1 MFNLLQSA
9 TDDQTALGICLLTL
23 AGASVL
29 VFASFHLGPA
39 GKKLR
44 NNQRNKAESRVLPQI
59 SVATERSHER
69 AA

>member
-9 TDDQTALGICLLTL
+9 TDDQTALVSCMITL
-23 AGASVL
+23 AVASVL

-39 GKKLR
+39 GRKLR
-44 NNQRNKAESRVLPQI
+44 NAERNQTGLRILPRV
-59 SVATERSHER
+59 SVEQDQTRDR